1 MAKRKA
7 GRKTSNRAAM
17 IGITGMVA
25 VLLCVLF
32 IQGSRLQVKAQ
43 AYAAREAALTEEIE
57 KEKERTQKIEDQK
70 KYMQT
75 NQYVEEVARQK
86 LGLVYPNETIY
97 KSDK

>member
-1 MAKRKA
+1 
-7 GRKTSNRAAM
+7 M
-17 IGITGMVA
+17 IGISVMVA

-32 IQGSRLQVKAQ
+32 IQGSRLQVKAKV
-43 AYAAREAALTEEIE
+43 YAAREAELSEEIE
-57 KEKERTQKIEDQK
+57 KERERTQEIEDQK

-75 NQYVEEVARQK
+75 DKYVEEVARQK

>member
-1 MAKRKA
+1 MAKRKTVK
-7 GRKTSNRAAM
+7 RRSNRAAM
-17 IGITGMVA
+17 IGISVMVA

-32 IQGSRLQVKAQ
+32 IQGSRLQVTAEV
-43 AYAAREAALTEEIE
+43 YAAREAELSEEIE
-57 KEKERTQKIEDQK
+57 KERERTQEIEDQK

-75 NQYVEEVARQK
+75 DKYVEEVARQK